1 MHDLNVIG
9 IWSNF
14 NDPWKIQTG
23 ARETVFA
30 DCLEYRT
37 SARIAISKVMT
48 YVMRRTKRAKSKR
61 RRRIVASSH
70 PSGAQNTLIQSGQ
83 FLAHVSKSEYR
94 AASVLRVLLAIF
106 FLSLSRFMRT
116 WQNFVL
122 KRGERREDE
131 KSHSSSLVASS
142 FSSSSYMIF
151 SRFCETIL
159 CRDLMAFRH
168 VLVIEPE
175 RRSES
180 RAMRANNE
188 RGWTGQI
195 GVKGHETHFCSHT
208 KWILELPLFFPL
220 SA

>member
-9 IWSNF
+9 MWSNF

-106 FLSLSRFMRT
+106 FSLSLAVHENLTKLFAKKGGE
-116 WQNFVL
+116 
-122 KRGERREDE
+122 KRGW
-131 KSHSSSLVASS
+131 KKPFLIFGCLFLLLV
-142 FSSSSYMIF
+142 FLYNIF
-151 SRFCETIL
+151 SFLWDDTLSWSDGFSTCTRY
-159 CRDLMAFRH
+159 
-168 VLVIEPE
+168 
-175 RRSES
+175 
-180 RAMRANNE
+180 
-188 RGWTGQI
+188 WTGATFRI
-195 GVKGHETHFCSHT
+195 TSNASK
-208 KWILELPLFFPL
+208 
-220 SA
+220 